1 MGNQPVLHKPLTKDD
16 VLDIVTTVLQR
27 ILDKHQAGGR
37 HELNRTDTETVLQE
51 LFLKGLPSK

>member
-1 MGNQPVLHKPLTKDD
+1 MDGKQTLHKPLTKDD
-16 VLDIVTTVLQR
+16 VLDIVTNVLQR